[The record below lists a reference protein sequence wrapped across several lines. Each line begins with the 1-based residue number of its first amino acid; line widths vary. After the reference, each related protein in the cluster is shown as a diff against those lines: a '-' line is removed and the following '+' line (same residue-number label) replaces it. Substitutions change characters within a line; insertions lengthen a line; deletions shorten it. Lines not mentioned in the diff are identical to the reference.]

1 MRISYSIL
9 WFDDDQDYL
18 DSLDLEELNEAIT
31 SWGFVPQ
38 ITLVSNPDE
47 FMQHAP
53 FKAFDLVAMDYNLEE
68 FGEHGQTFIK
78 QIRNHDVYTEVVFY
92 SANKV
97 SDLWKAI
104 ETEKLEGIF
113 VANRTHQGEITK
125 ILKVAK
131 QSIQKVLDLEN
142 VRGIVMAEVGNID
155 EQLELIALKLHSA
168 LDEDKQ
174 LKVMNKYI
182 DKIAVQNNDVI
193 ENVEKLKG
201 SIDISS
207 LISFLDS
214 SKKWNICQSLSKETP
229 QLNINTI
236 GDYKKDILD
245 PRNFLAH
252 GIPIKQSDESLV
264 FNHNGKEYIFN
275 ESKSAELRYKLQYYF
290 KQFGELLL

>member
-104 ETEKLEGIF
+104 ETEKLEGF
-113 VANRTHQGEITK
+113 V
-125 ILKVAK
+125 
-131 QSIQKVLDLEN
+131 
-142 VRGIVMAEVGNID
+142 
-155 EQLELIALKLHSA
+155 
-168 LDEDKQ
+168 
-174 LKVMNKYI
+174 
-182 DKIAVQNNDVI
+182 
-193 ENVEKLKG
+193 
-201 SIDISS
+201 
-207 LISFLDS
+207 
-214 SKKWNICQSLSKETP
+214 
-229 QLNINTI
+229 
-236 GDYKKDILD
+236 
-245 PRNFLAH
+245 
-252 GIPIKQSDESLV
+252 
-264 FNHNGKEYIFN
+264 
-275 ESKSAELRYKLQYYF
+275 SKSLKIIEAQVVWATRYEMAKTVEDVLARRTRSLFLNAKESVTIAPRVASLMANELGHDKTWETAQVAEF
-290 KQFGELLL
+290 KEIAKNYILN

>member
-9 WFDDDQDYL
+9 WFDDNQDYL
-18 DSLDLEELNEAIT
+18 DSLDLDDLNDTIT

-53 FKAFDLVAMDYNLEE
+53 FKEFDLVAMDYNLEE

-78 QIRNHDVYTEVVFY
+78 KIRNHDVYTEVVFY

-104 ETEKLEGIF
+104 EKEKLEGIF
-113 VANRTHQGEITK
+113 VASRTHQGEITK

-155 EQLELIALKLHSA
+155 EQLELIALKLHSP
-168 LDEDKQ
+168 LSEKKQ

-182 DKIAVQNNDVI
+182 DKIATQNYEVL
-193 ENVEKLKG
+193 EAVEKLRDTV
-201 SIDISS
+201 DISL
-207 LISFLDS
+207 LIRFLDS

-229 QLNINTI
+229 EFNINLI

-252 GIPIKQSDESLV
+252 GIPDKQSDASLV
-264 FNHNGKEYIFN
+264 FNHNGNEYIFN
-275 ESKSAELRYKLQYYF
+275 ESKSAELRFKLQYYF
-290 KQFGELLL
+290 KQFGELLQ